1 LVLMATCGP
10 YCIHISEFSPKSDAI
25 TTYSLPNS
33 SANTSDGLVDITP
46 GSDGNLWFTEQNK
59 IGKISPLTGQIT
71 EYNIP
76 IANAGPKGIT
86 NGPDGNLWFTEANAN
101 QIGKISPLTGQITEY
116 NIPTN
121 DSYPVRITA
130 GPDGDLWFTEQNG
143 NQIGKISSRPVRLQ
157 NTVYP
162 LPALVLLILLPV
174 WMATFGS
181 LKRM

>member
-1 LVLMATCGP
+1 
-10 YCIHISEFSPKSDAI
+10 
-25 TTYSLPNS
+25 
-33 SANTSDGLVDITP
+33 
-46 GSDGNLWFTEQNK
+46 
-59 IGKISPLTGQIT
+59 
-71 EYNIP
+71 
-76 IANAGPKGIT
+76 
-86 NGPDGNLWFTEANAN
+86 LWFTEANAN

-130 GPDGDLWFTEQNG
+130 GPDGDFGSLSKMG
-143 NQIGKISSRPVRLQ
+143 IKLVKYLPRPVRLQ